1 MSFIRFHLCR
11 NAILKN
17 APGKFKISKI
27 KQEVQ
32 ALRKYASIK
41 PSFHYKEYSSGNDAN
56 YY

>member
-1 MSFIRFHLCR
+1 MSFIRFHLRR